1 MKQTLIHFPHELLGL
16 PLFGFGW
23 ILIAWLTWCVIWAI
37 LTWKRHASLA
47 SLRSQ
52 LPVMALVAIV
62 IVFIM
67 PWVEPQDD
75 TGQPIGMAIRGY
87 GVMMMLGVIAGIGL
101 AVHRG
106 RRMGI
111 HPDIIFSL
119 ALAMFLVGLAGARLF
134 YVIQYW
140 NVNFHLPGESFQFM
154 VIAGRVLDFT
164 KGGLVVYGALI
175 GALVATLVFLH
186 RHKLPKLA
194 FADLVAPSM
203 LIGLALGRIGCLLNG
218 CCYGGI
224 CPDDSLGMEFPRS
237 SPPYVAQVHEG
248 LLLGLELDKDNRVT
262 NNVDPKSLA
271 GKAEITKDER
281 VQRIQFFE
289 DGVLLSLG
297 EPGKAVVRQVEWPV
311 GVLPERSIPVYPSQ
325 LLSSINALLLC
336 FFLCT
341 IYPYRTRDG
350 QVFAWMLI
358 LYATSRFL
366 MEVIRSD
373 EPHVYFSLFTPAQT
387 ISLAIFMTGA
397 VVLIA
402 TFFFPAPLALPAEES
417 CVNHSDK
424 GT

>member
-1 MKQTLIHFPHELLGL
+1 MKQTLVHFPHELAGL

-23 ILIAWLTWCVIWAI
+23 ILIAWLSWSVIWAI
-37 LTWKRHASLA
+37 LTWKRHASFTP
-47 SLRSQ
+47 LRSQ
-52 LPVMALVAIV
+52 LPVIVLVAVV

-67 PWVEPQDD
+67 PWVEPRDES
-75 TGQPIGMAIRGY
+75 GQPIGMAIRGY
-87 GVMMMLGVIAGIGL
+87 GVMMMLGVVSGIGL
-101 AVHRG
+101 AVYRG

-111 HPDIIFSL
+111 HSDIIFSL

-140 NVNFHLPGESFQFM
+140 SVNFHPPEESFQFM

-175 GALVATLVFLH
+175 GALAATLVFLH

-203 LIGLALGRIGCLLNG
+203 LVGLALGRIGCLLNG

-224 CPDDSLGMEFPRS
+224 CPDDPLGMAFPRS

-248 LLLGLELDKDNRVT
+248 LLLGLELDDNNLVS
-262 NNVDPKSLA
+262 NNVHPNSLA
-271 GKAEITKDER
+271 GKAKIKKDDS
-281 VQRIQFFE
+281 VQRIQYFE

-297 EPGKAVVRQVEWPV
+297 EPAKAVVRQVSWHRDK
-311 GVLPERSIPVYPSQ
+311 LPPQSIPVYPSQ

-350 QVFAWMLI
+350 QVFALMLI

-366 MEVIRSD
+366 MEIIRSD
-373 EPHVYFSLFTPAQT
+373 ELHVYLSLFTPAQAV
-387 ISLAIFMTGA
+387 SLVILMTGLGI
-397 VVLIA
+397 LIA
-402 TFFFPAPLALPAEES
+402 TSRPAPLALPLQES
-417 CVNHSDK
+417 QVNQGNK
-424 GT
+424 ET